1 MLLPINYR
9 SVLEC
14 AQSFVLASEQVL
26 NVYAYHE
33 VDFLKNERFS
43 NFDNL
48 KNSSF
53 LEQLD
58 AATDE
63 LTRRIQSAYTVSTFG
78 VYGMAGSGSNPC
90 IGIVNE
96 APFVLTD
103 CSGFINHVVSHVS
116 GGVGAALNAH
126 GDKKLADDYATQGS
140 DEFFVKQNITA
151 LKDGSVNIG
160 PYYIARGS
168 ILAWS
173 LPKDEHPTD
182 TGHVMVVA
190 EDTVLHTT
198 GETQYL
204 TIIDC
209 SEVRADKSSGVS
221 QRTISMKPYDGRW
234 HVSLAC
240 DDDPQSELDHI
251 NVLRLK

>member
-26 NVYAYHE
+26 NVYAYGE
-33 VDFLKNERFS
+33 VDFLKNEKFS
-43 NFDNL
+43 DFDKL
-48 KNSSF
+48 ENSSF
-53 LEQLD
+53 PKQLAAAKD
-58 AATDE
+58 A
-63 LTRRIQSAYTVSTFG
+63 LTERIKSPYTVSTFG
-78 VYGMAGSGSNPC
+78 VYGMAGSTSNPC

-126 GDKKLADDYATQGS
+126 GDKKLADCYATQGS
-140 DEFFVKQNITA
+140 DEFFVKQNITQFD
-151 LKDGSVNIG
+151 DGTVNIG

-173 LPKDEHPTD
+173 LPKAEHPTD

-190 EDTVLHTT
+190 EDTVLHSIA
-198 GETQYL
+198 ETQYL

-221 QRTISMKPYDGRW
+221 QRTISMKPYDGKW
-234 HVSLAC
+234 HVSLIC
-240 DDDPQSELDHI
+240 DDDPQSELYNI

>member
-1 MLLPINYR
+1 MLLPINYG

-14 AQSFVLASEQVL
+14 AQSFVLATEKVL

-33 VDFLKNERFS
+33 VDFLKGEKFS
-43 NFDNL
+43 DFDKL
-48 KNSSF
+48 ENSSF
-53 LEQLD
+53 PEQLK
-58 AATDE
+58 AAKDE
-63 LTRRIQSAYTVSTFG
+63 LTKRIQSAYTVSTFG
-78 VYGMAGSGSNPC
+78 VYGIAGSGSNPC
-90 IGIVNE
+90 VGIVNE

-116 GGVGAALNAH
+116 GGVGAALNEH
-126 GDKKLADDYATQGS
+126 GEKKLADDYATQAS
-140 DEFFVKQNITA
+140 DEFFVKQNITDMD
-151 LKDGSVNIG
+151 DGSVNIG
-160 PYYIARGS
+160 PYYIAGGS

-173 LPKDEHPTD
+173 LPKAEHPTD

-221 QRTISMKPYDGRW
+221 QRTISMKPYDSKW

-240 DDDPQSELDHI
+240 DDNPQSELYNI